1 VFPGI
6 NFREEVGYIM
16 TYLKSLKCI
25 NCGAE
30 ISYEKLV
37 YFCPHCGGLLDPLYD
52 YDSIARNLRRDDISS
67 RAPSIWK
74 WKEFLPLIDESCI
87 VSLGEGGTP
96 LLRCTKIAKALGVR
110 ELYVKDDA
118 LTNPTGSLKDRQVSV
133 AVSKAVELGY
143 DTVFTITSGNNG
155 ASLAAYAAKAGL
167 KCVVIFTA
175 GATMEKMLMAT
186 ALGAKAIKI
195 QGEDSQ
201 VAAAINSVLSDE
213 RPTWYD
219 CGFRVFEPFMFE
231 GRKTNAMEVCES
243 LKWKNPNRVLH
254 PSVGSMGVI
263 KAWKGYKELSSI
275 GWTSGPLPKM
285 TAVQPANVAPIVKA
299 FNEGL
304 DEIVSVDPGE
314 TIAEAIACVN
324 TGDLGKWTLDVLRE
338 SGGSAVGVTDTELVT
353 GLKLLAEEGVF
364 VEPSAAVT
372 IAAVEKLITEGIA
385 DKEETFVCEITGAG
399 WKDFTFAQKT
409 FGLPRVIQP
418 KEEDIALFIREHL
431 SN

>member
-1 VFPGI
+1 
-6 NFREEVGYIM
+6 M
-16 TYLKSLKCI
+16 SYLKSLKCI
-25 NCGAE
+25 NCGTE
-30 ISYEKLV
+30 ISYEKV
-37 YFCPHCGGLLDPLYD
+37 TYFCPVCGGLLDPLYD
-52 YDSIARNLRRDDISS
+52 YDSIARNLRRDDISARS
-67 RAPSIWK
+67 PSIWK
-74 WKEFLPLIDESCI
+74 WKEFLPVMDETCI

-96 LLRCTKIAKALGVR
+96 LLRCPKIAKALGVR

-118 LTNPTGSLKDRQVSV
+118 LTNPTGSLKDRQTSV

-167 KCVVIFTA
+167 KCIVIFTA
-175 GATMEKMLMAT
+175 GATREKMLMAA
-186 ALGAKAIKI
+186 ALGAKSIKI

-201 VAAAINSVLSDE
+201 VAAAVNHVLSDE
-213 RPTWYD
+213 RVMWYD
-219 CGFRVFEPFMFE
+219 CGFRTFEPFMFE

-243 LKWKNPNRVLH
+243 LKWVNPNRVLH

-275 GWTSGPLPKM
+275 GWTSGSLPKM
-285 TAVQPANVAPIVKA
+285 TAVQPASISPIVKA

-304 DEIVSVDPGE
+304 DEIVPVEPGE
-314 TIAEAIACVN
+314 TIAEAIACADS
-324 TGDLGKWTLDVLRE
+324 GDLGKWTLDVLRE
-338 SGGSAVGVTDTELVT
+338 SGGSAVGVTDGELVE
-353 GLKLLAEEGVF
+353 GLKLLAGEGIF

-372 IAAVEKLITEGIA
+372 VAAVDRLITEGIA
-385 DKEETFVCEITGAG
+385 DREEIFVCEITGAG
-399 WKDFTFAQKT
+399 WKNFSFAEKT

-418 KEEDIALFIREHL
+418 KEEDIALFIRESL